1 MVFSGLYPVDTRE
14 YTSLRDALEKLTL
27 NDASLAYE
35 PEESAA
41 LGPGFRCGFLGLLHM
56 DIVQERLERE
66 YGLDLITTSPS
77 VEYRV
82 NLRNGELALVER
94 PTDLPHGGEIESI
107 EEPWLDL
114 TVITPD
120 TFIGAVMELVTEH
133 RGRYSKMEYLNSG
146 QGERGVGG
154 AWKGVAGVPDA
165 AGGDAGGVLRPA
177 QVEDEGVCIAGLCV
191 DGIRGCAARETGPA
205 GERAAGGCVCR

>member
-1 MVFSGLYPVDTRE
+1 MRRGNRPRSRWTGYRPLKPMVFSGLYPVDTRE

-120 TFIGAVMELVTEH
+120 TFIGAVMELVTGASREVFED
-133 RGRYSKMEYLNSG
+133 GVPELG
-146 QGERGVGG
+146 AGERGVGG

-165 AGGDAGGVLRPA
+165 AG
-177 QVEDEGVCIAGLCV
+177 
-191 DGIRGCAARETGPA
+191 
-205 GERAAGGCVCR
+205 